1 MVSKVLSWNK
11 RFSKLAYGRKQ
22 SIKLRA
28 RTPLPGI
35 GCVPQVFPREHGK
48 RWRLIWR
55 GVMGHL
61 APALSLNLLCV
72 IHPSW
77 GKSPTETATSPS
89 LCTCLSLGQD
99 QFTGLFSSLSHAT
112 ASFWDTSLSWFP
124 PGSQLDRISAHLAQE
139 LKNHLLQPKCLTHI
153 QILSGHLAKSFQ
165 RMVNFRIQEGSVV
178 TFSDPRALK
187 KKSTVLPFSS
197 QALCSGACNAH
208 TIGTPV
214 QVPAAL
220 PHIQHCYGT
229 WEYRRRWSCA
239 CAPAT
244 VEDTRVEFQA
254 LGFVLVQPPVFGE
267 VNLWI
272 DWLIGCFN
280 H

>member
-187 KKSTVLPFSS
+187 KKKYRITFLLPGTLFRCLQCPHYRNSSSSPSSSTSHPTLLWSLGISQEMVMCLRPCHRGRYQSGIPSS
-197 QALCSGACNAH
+197 WLCPGPASSFWGSE
-208 TIGTPV
+208 PV
-214 QVPAAL
+214 
-220 PHIQHCYGT
+220 
-229 WEYRRRWSCA
+229 
-239 CAPAT
+239 
-244 VEDTRVEFQA
+244 
-254 LGFVLVQPPVFGE
+254 
-267 VNLWI
+267 
-272 DWLIGCFN
+272 DWLIDWMF
-280 H
+280 